1 MDPVD
6 DLAARFVACTLPHAE
21 WTHAAHLTV
30 GTWHVRRFGPAEAL
44 NRLRVGIRRLNDSHG
59 TLNTADSG
67 YHETITVAY
76 VHLLAEFVSRFADD
90 VPTGDVVEQLLAGP
104 LADRDALLAFFS
116 RGALFSPEARAGRVE
131 PDLAP
136 LSLARLI
143 PNA

>member
-1 MDPVD
+1 MDAVD
-6 DLAARFVACTLPHAE
+6 DLAARFVACTLSHAV

-30 GTWHVRRFGPAEAL
+30 GTWHVRRFGPIEAL

-59 TLNTADSG
+59 TLNTPDSG
-67 YHETITVAY
+67 YHETITAAY
-76 VHLLAEFVSRFADD
+76 VHLLAEFVSRFSDD
-90 VPTGDVVEQLLAGP
+90 VPIGDVVGQLLAGP

-116 RGALFSPEARAGRVE
+116 RGVLFSPQARAAWIQ
-131 PDLAP
+131 PDLVP